1 MPKVQT
7 QKPAPVQAASH
18 PPLDYNVK
26 IQSIRPEGSRRGIAS
41 VDLNGQFTVRGVKI
55 MNDSRNKLFVSM
67 PSYKAGNGTYRDV
80 CFPCTTES
88 KAAFDQAVLNAYQ
101 QALIQ
106 SQEAGQSRKAAP
118 DPFDRPA
125 HAPDMTMQAQN
136 TF

>member
-1 MPKVQT
+1 MPKAQT

-26 IQSIRPEGSRRGIAS
+26 IQSIRPEGTLRGTAS
-41 VDLNGQFTVRGVKI
+41 VDLNGQFAVRGVKI
-55 MNDSRNKLFVSM
+55 MNGSNGLFVSM
-67 PSYKAGNGTYRDV
+67 PSYKAGNGTYRDI

-106 SQEAGQSRKAAP
+106 GQEAGQSRKAAP
-118 DPFDRPA
+118 DPFDSPA
-125 HAPDMTMQAQN
+125 HAPVMTM
-136 TF
+136 